1 MTVSVK
7 ICGLNNPQSVQAVI
21 DAKADYAGFV
31 YYPASPRH
39 ITLSQAATLKALLPA
54 NIQSVSVLVDPD
66 DGLLNEVADVVRPSF
81 MQLHGKESSER
92 VKAIRERFTAIK
104 IIKAISIRTKED
116 IQAANEYMDCADML
130 MFDAKAP
137 DGAKL
142 PGGNGSS
149 FDWNLLKERHFA
161 LPWMLSGGLTTEN
174 VAQAVKQT
182 GALIVDVS
190 SGVEQKAGVKDA
202 ALIEA
207 FTKAAKN
214 H

>member
-7 ICGLNNPQSVQAVI
+7 ICGLNTPHSVQAVI
-21 DAKADYAGFV
+21 DARADYTGFV

-39 ITLSQAATLKALLPA
+39 ITLSQAASLKALLPA

-66 DGLLNEVADVVRPSF
+66 DALLNEVADVLKPSY
-81 MQLHGKESSER
+81 MQLHGKESPQR
-92 VKAIRERFTAIK
+92 VKAIRERVPAIK

-116 IQAANEYMDCADML
+116 IDAANLYTDCAHML

-137 DGAKL
+137 ESAKL
-142 PGGNGSS
+142 PGGNGVS
-149 FDWNLLKERHFA
+149 FDWNLLKGHHFA

-174 VAQAVKQT
+174 IAEAVRQT

-202 ALIEA
+202 ALIHA
-207 FTKAAKN
+207 FVKAAK
-214 H
+214 HA